1 MSSSVMP
8 VIIAP
13 SILAA
18 DHLRLGEQIRE
29 AEQAGADRLHI
40 DVMDGHFVPNLSLG
54 PGIVRAVRSATRLL
68 LETHL
73 MVAEPDRFLEMFADA
88 GSDFVI
94 VHQEGAVNLHRTV
107 HRVKELGLKVGVVIN
122 PATPASTLE
131 EILPD
136 LDQVLVMTVNP
147 GFGGQKFIASTVGK
161 IRTIR
166 DLIERMN
173 PRCELSV
180 DGGIDQ
186 QTAPPAVVAGANVLV
201 AGSSVF
207 GNPMGVIRAV
217 EQLRS
222 VAQLAM
228 ERPYAP

>member
-1 MSSSVMP
+1 MSSAIMP
-8 VIIAP
+8 VIISP

-18 DHLRLGEQIRE
+18 DYLRLGEQVQE
-29 AEQAGADRLHI
+29 AERAGADRLHV

-54 PGIVRAVRSATRLL
+54 PAIVRAVRSAVQLP

-73 MVAEPDRFLEMFADA
+73 MVSNPDDFLEAFTAA
-88 GSDFVI
+88 GSDYLM
-94 VHQEGAVNLHRTV
+94 VHQEGAANLHRTV
-107 HRVKELGLKVGVVIN
+107 YRIKELGPKVGVVIN

-131 EILPD
+131 EILLD

-147 GFGGQKFIASTVGK
+147 GFGGQRFISSTLNK

-166 DLIERMN
+166 DLIERFN

-180 DGGIDQ
+180 DGGIDL
-186 QTAPPAVVAGANVLV
+186 QTAPLAVAAGANVLV

-207 GNPMGVIRAV
+207 GSQAGIAAAI
-217 EQLRS
+217 EQLRTI
-222 VAQLAM
+222 AQLAM